1 MNRVFTSC
9 ILLAAYFAGYAQCG
23 DVKAVEPK
31 YAGVHKS
38 ASKPVRTINGYV
50 VVPGGAV
57 EGCKTYTDRD
67 YVYQKLPAGLQG
79 TDYVQMK
86 IEDRFLATPSKPLL
100 ELTLSKPATVTVG
113 VDSRAK
119 EPLSWLS
126 DWTKTGERAL
136 AAKHL
141 KMELYSRTF
150 PAGKVVL
157 NGAKVKGAAVMY
169 VIFSTKG
176 TLAGIKRITPAT
188 PAKATRKSGSS
199 GYDRAA
205 DPHKF
210 TVFMKESGYCWFE
223 DPRVIVN
230 DDTLII
236 GAVQGNG
243 SGPAHVGV
251 YDLDA
256 SKQLGTALMQ
266 DHFDRDDHNSPV
278 FYARPDGRILS
289 VYVKHHKEKKFY
301 YRLSEPNNPLKW
313 SDEKVYEAKA
323 RVTYANLYEM
333 KKEGK
338 LYNFFRGIH
347 FNPTFVTS
355 TDGGETWGEETHFI
369 ANELE
374 GTHRPYARYAG
385 NGTDTIY
392 ISFTDGHPRKAGNSL
407 YYAEFRDGKFWKAD
421 GTLIK
426 DLAVDGPLR
435 PSEAEMIY
443 KGPGNARE
451 KAYSAQDTSVP
462 DSAWTSSMVYDKNG
476 YPHIG
481 YSVYIDN
488 KDHRYRIA
496 SWDGTK
502 WHDREVAYGGTAL
515 YAYESSYTGLIT
527 LDPVDPSYVVI
538 STDVDPF
545 RGNRKGSYEIYRSKI
560 GLTDANTKRDQPR
573 EIKWERLTWNSKVSN
588 LRPIIVRNDDERI
601 VLWNRG
607 VYSSYANYQLDAVG
621 FVEKIDKK
629 SPIEDPLSQ
638 EGILEAMQL
647 AVDFQERG
655 GPLRQGWI
663 QGTFYGAMLACYH
676 STGNET
682 FLNAAR
688 NWTQAPF
695 GTRHGVNADSIC
707 TAQTY
712 LDVYM
717 VDKDEKLIASTKKIF
732 ETEYFGVDTL
742 SRKKMGHTDWKEDSR
757 PFIGRNL
764 WWWCDSLYMAPPVI
778 ARMGAAT
785 GDPRYFELLHKLYWD
800 SVDYLYNPEA
810 KLFFRDKRFFDR
822 KAPNGEPV
830 FWGRGN
836 GWVIGGLV
844 RTIDYIPEN
853 DPMRAKYIKLFQDMM
868 SRLVTLQ
875 GKDGLWRASVNDPA
889 WYPMPETSGSG
900 FFVFALAAGINR
912 GWLDEKTYR
921 KAAEKGWEGLVSVLS
936 PEGKV
941 QWSQLVAAAPYPTKK
956 EHTRSYTQGIFLLAA
971 SEMYKLEGH
980 PKVEPQKPAKKT
992 FARYVPERSDDFA
1005 WENDKIAFRA
1015 YGPKLRKGGE
1025 NNGIDCWLKRVDYPI
1040 IDKWYGQM
1048 KTRSYHKD
1056 WGEGHDPYH
1065 VGSSA
1070 GCGGTGIWLNGRR
1083 EPLETYIKQEVIEST
1098 PQRSQFKLTYERKI
1112 GGDVYGEEKTITI
1125 ELGKRLFDVHSVF
1138 TKNGKVAA
1146 DLPICIGLTTHEG
1159 KAETFSNEKQGW
1171 IACWEKIAGSEV
1183 GTAAKTD
1190 SKRMDA
1196 IKEVKSAKKDE
1207 SHLFILMKTDRNG
1220 AIDYQA
1226 GYGWKKA
1233 GEIKSSTDWKNYLNA
1248 K

>member
-1 MNRVFTSC
+1 MKKFIACVVLFSG
-9 ILLAAYFAGYAQCG
+9 LSLFAAE
-23 DVKAVEPK
+23 K
-31 YAGVHKS
+31 
-38 ASKPVRTINGYV
+38 YV

-57 EGCKTYTDRD
+57 DGCKMYTDRD
-67 YVYQKLPAGLQG
+67 YVYQKIPATLQG
-79 TDYVQMK
+79 ADYVQML
-86 IEDRFLATPSKPLL
+86 IEDRFVATPSKSLL

-119 EPLSWLS
+119 VPVSWLS
-126 DWTKTGERAL
+126 DWKNRGERAL
-136 AAKHL
+136 GAKHL
-141 KMELYSRTF
+141 KMELYSKAF

-157 NGAKVKGAAVMY
+157 NGAKVKGASVMY
-169 VIFSTKG
+169 VVFATEGS
-176 TLAGIKRITPAT
+176 LAGIKRNTSAA
-188 PAKATRKSGSS
+188 PAKTALKASKGGAG

-230 DDTLII
+230 NGKLLI

-256 SKQLGTALMQ
+256 NKSLGTVLMQ
-266 DHFDRDDHNSPV
+266 DNFDLDDHNSPV

-289 VYVKHHKEKKFY
+289 VYAKHHKEGKFY
-301 YRLSEPNNPLKW
+301 YRISEPNNPLKW

-323 RVTYANLYEM
+323 KVTYANLYEM

-338 LYNFFRGIH
+338 LYNFLRGIH
-347 FNPTFVTS
+347 FNPCFVTS
-355 TDGGETWGEETHFI
+355 KDGGKTWGEETHFI

-374 GTHRPYARYAG
+374 GTHRPDARYAG
-385 NGTDTIY
+385 NGNDTIY

-435 PSEAEMIY
+435 PSEAEMLY
-443 KGPGNARE
+443 KGPGNSRNNR
-451 KAYSAQDTSVP
+451 KSHQDTSVP
-462 DSAWTSSMVYDKNG
+462 NSAWTSSMVCDKNG

-481 YSVYIDN
+481 YSVHKTN

-496 SWDGTK
+496 SWDGKK

-515 YAYESSYTGLIT
+515 FSSESSYTGLIT
-527 LDPVDPSYVVI
+527 LDPVDPTYVVI

-545 RGNRKGSYEIYRSKI
+545 RGTKKTRKHEIYRSKI
-560 GLTDANTKRDQPR
+560 GLSDSNTKRDQPR
-573 EIKWERLTWNSKVSN
+573 EIKWEPLTWNSRADN
-588 LRPIIVRNDDERI
+588 LRPIIVHNGDERI

-607 VYSSYANYQLDAVG
+607 VYNSFTDYQLDAVG
-621 FVEKIDKK
+621 FVESIEDK
-629 SPIEDPLSQ
+629 SPIEKPLSE

-647 AVDFQERG
+647 AIDFQERG
-655 GPLRQGWI
+655 GPIGQGWI
-663 QGTFYGAMLACYH
+663 EGTFYGGVFACYEA
-676 STGNET
+676 TGNQE

-688 NWTQAPF
+688 QWTKAPF
-695 GTRHGVNADSIC
+695 GTQHGVNADSIC

-712 LDVYM
+712 LDVYS
-717 VDKDEKLIASTKKIF
+717 VDKDENLIASTKKIF
-732 ETEYFGVDTL
+732 ENEYFGVDMIE
-742 SRKKMGHTDWKEDSR
+742 RKKIGHASWKEKSR

-764 WWWCDSLYMAPPVI
+764 WWWCDALYMAPPVI
-778 ARMGAAT
+778 ARMGNAT

-800 SVDYLYNPEA
+800 STDYLYNPEE
-810 KLFFRDKRFFDR
+810 KLFFRDKRFFKQ

-844 RTIDYIPEN
+844 RTIDYIPED
-853 DPMRAKYIKLFQDMM
+853 DPMRQKYIDLFKAMM
-868 SRLVTLQ
+868 SRLITLQ

-889 WYPMPETSGSG
+889 WHPMPETSGSG
-900 FFVFALAAGINR
+900 FYVFGLAAGINR
-912 GWLDEKTYR
+912 GWLDAKTYR
-921 KAAEKGWEGLVSVLS
+921 PAAEKGWKGLTDVLS
-936 PEGKV
+936 PDGKV

-992 FARYVPERSDDFA
+992 FARYVPERIDDFA
-1005 WENDKIAFRA
+1005 WENDLVAFRA
-1015 YGPKLRKGGE
+1015 YGPKARKGAE
-1025 NNGIDCWLKRVDYPI
+1025 NSGIDCWLKRVETPI

-1048 KTRSYHKD
+1048 KTKSYHKD

-1070 GCGGTGIWLNGRR
+1070 GCGGTGIWLNGKR
-1083 EPLETYIKQEVIEST
+1083 EPLETYIKQDLIECT
-1098 PQRSQFKLTYERKI
+1098 PQRSQFKLTYEREI

-1146 DLPICIGLTTHEG
+1146 NLPVCIGLTTHEG
-1159 KAETFSNEKQGW
+1159 KAQTFSNEKQGW

-1183 GTAAKTD
+1183 GTGAKAD
-1190 SKRMDA
+1190 PKRMDA

-1233 GEIKSSTDWKNYLNA
+1233 GEIKTSDDWTNYLNEYEL